1 MTRREPGVRAVEP
14 GVRAVE
20 QETRAGRARQS
31 RAGRARRDFRRAS
44 QGALARGLIAGAA
57 VWLAAGVPA
66 AAQDHTDYEP
76 ADIAYGQTVYAREC
90 AVCHAED
97 GAGIAGVDLRNGP
110 LRRGST
116 DRGLR
121 QVIRLGIPE
130 SGMLAF
136 DFDAAEMTGIVA
148 YLRNMNYE
156 ADAPALGD
164 PARGRAVFAGAGD
177 CLRCHRVGAE
187 GPRLAVDLTSI
198 GARRAA
204 SALRR
209 TLLDPSGTMRPIDR
223 PITLVTADGE
233 TITGRRLN
241 EDTYTV
247 QVIDDAG
254 RLRSFDKADLQ
265 RFDLSA
271 ESPMPAFGDR
281 LAPEELADLLA
292 YLMSLKG

>member
-1 MTRREPGVRAVEP
+1 MDLMTRRKL
-14 GVRAVE
+14 
-20 QETRAGRARQS
+20 
-31 RAGRARRDFRRAS
+31 ARR
-44 QGALARGLIAGAA
+44 LATGAA
-57 VWLAAGVPA
+57 IWLAAAVAAPA
-66 AAQDHTDYEP
+66 GAQDHTDYEP

-110 LRRGST
+110 LRRGAT
-116 DRGLR
+116 DRNLR

-156 ADAPALGD
+156 ADAVALGD
-164 PARGRAVFAGAGD
+164 ASRGRAVFAGTGD
-177 CLRCHRVGAE
+177 CLRCHRVGGE

-223 PITLVTADGE
+223 PVTLVTADGE
-233 TITGRRLN
+233 TVSGRRLN

-265 RFDLSA
+265 RFELSA
-271 ESPMPAFGDR
+271 ESPMPAYGDL

>member
-1 MTRREPGVRAVEP
+1 MDLMTRRKL
-14 GVRAVE
+14 
-20 QETRAGRARQS
+20 
-31 RAGRARRDFRRAS
+31 ARR
-44 QGALARGLIAGAA
+44 LATGAA
-57 VWLAAGVPA
+57 IWMAAAVAAPA
-66 AAQDHTDYEP
+66 GAQDHTDYET

-110 LRRGST
+110 LRRGTT

-156 ADAPALGD
+156 ADAVALGD
-164 PARGRAVFAGAGD
+164 APRGRAVFEGAGD

-187 GPRLAVDLTSI
+187 GPRLGLDLTSI

-223 PITLVTADGE
+223 PITLVTRDGA
-233 TITGRRLN
+233 TFTGRRLN

-247 QVIDDAG
+247 QIIDDAG
-254 RLRSFDKADLQ
+254 RLRSFDKSDLE
-265 RFDLSA
+265 RLDLSA
-271 ESPMPAFGDR
+271 ESPMPSYGEL

>member
-1 MTRREPGVRAVEP
+1 MTRREPGTCPVESL
-14 GVRAVE
+14 A
-20 QETRAGRARQS
+20 RAGRASADLQ
-31 RAGRARRDFRRAS
+31 RARPAAHARR
-44 QGALARGLIAGAA
+44 LVAGAA
-57 VWLAAGVPA
+57 VWLAAGLPA
-66 AAQDHTDYEP
+66 GAQDHADYEP

-271 ESPMPAFGDR
+271 ESPMPAFGER

>member
-1 MTRREPGVRAVEP
+1 MRNRNL
-14 GVRAVE
+14 
-20 QETRAGRARQS
+20 
-31 RAGRARRDFRRAS
+31 ARRLVV
-44 QGALARGLIAGAA
+44 GTA
-57 VWLAAGVPA
+57 VWLAGAFGSPAG
-66 AAQDHTDYEP
+66 AQDHTEYEP

-97 GAGIAGVDLRNGP
+97 GAGIAGVDLRTGP
-110 LRRGST
+110 LRRGAT

-121 QVIRLGIPE
+121 QVIRVGIPE

-136 DFDAAEMTGIVA
+136 DFDAAEMAGIVA
-148 YLRNMNYE
+148 YLRNMTYE
-156 ADAPALGD
+156 ADAIALGD
-164 PARGRAVFAGAGD
+164 AARGRAVFEAAGD

-187 GPRLAVDLTSI
+187 GPRLGVDLTSI

-209 TLLDPSGTMRPIDR
+209 TLLDPTGTMRPIDR
-223 PITLVTADGE
+223 PVTLVTADGA
-233 TITGRRLN
+233 TVIGRRLN

-247 QVIDDAG
+247 QIIDDAG

-265 RFDLSA
+265 RFDLA
-271 ESPMPAFGDR
+271 AMSPMPAYGDR

>member
-1 MTRREPGVRAVEP
+1 MTRRELGVYAVER
-14 GVRAVE
+14 G
-20 QETRAGRARQS
+20 TRGGRASGDSQ
-31 RAGRARRDFRRAS
+31 RARP
-44 QGALARGLIAGAA
+44 GALARGLIAGAA
-57 VWLAAGVPA
+57 VWLAAAGVPA
-66 AAQDHTDYEP
+66 AAQDHTEYEP

-110 LRRGST
+110 LRRGAT

-156 ADAPALGD
+156 ADAVALGD
-164 PARGRAVFAGAGD
+164 PARGRAVFTGAGD

-223 PITLVTADGE
+223 PVTLVTADGE

-247 QVIDDAG
+247 QIIDDAG

-265 RFDLSA
+265 RLDLSA

>member
-1 MTRREPGVRAVEP
+1 MV
-14 GVRAVE
+14 
-20 QETRAGRARQS
+20 
-31 RAGRARRDFRRAS
+31 
-44 QGALARGLIAGAA
+44 
-57 VWLAAGVPA
+57 AAGSPA
-66 AAQDHTDYEP
+66 RAQDHTEYEP

-110 LRRGST
+110 LRRAAT

-121 QVIRLGIPE
+121 QVIRFGIPE

-136 DFDAAEMTGIVA
+136 DFDTAEMAGIVA

-164 PARGRAVFAGAGD
+164 AARGRAVFEGAGE
-177 CLRCHRVGAE
+177 CLRCHRAGGA
-187 GPRLAVDLTSI
+187 GPRVSVDLSSI
-198 GARRAA
+198 GARRTP

-209 TLLDPSGTMRPIDR
+209 SLLDPTGTMRPIDR
-223 PITLVTADGE
+223 PVTLVTADGA
-233 TITGRRLN
+233 TVTGRRLN

-254 RLRSFDKADLQ
+254 RLRSFDKTELQ
-265 RFDLSA
+265 RFDLAA

-281 LAPEELADLLA
+281 LSPEELADLLA
-292 YLMSLKG
+292 YLVSLKG